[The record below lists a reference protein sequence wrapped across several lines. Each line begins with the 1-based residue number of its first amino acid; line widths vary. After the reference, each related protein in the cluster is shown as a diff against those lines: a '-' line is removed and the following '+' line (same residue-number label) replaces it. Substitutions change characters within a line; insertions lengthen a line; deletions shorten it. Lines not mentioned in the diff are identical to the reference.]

1 MLPIAHSSALRSHV
15 MRTVGAEL
23 AIIPIGQRDRPN
35 VVRPHEAEGEEA
47 LRPAA
52 CENDALVEREESFD
66 AVGEEVLHGEEF
78 AGEMGAGTDGE
89 EGGRV
94 NAVVIGGGEV
104 ERDGEE
110 TAVLVCG

>member
-1 MLPIAHSSALRSHV
+1 